1 MSRDRTWLVALAAC
15 LWGSSALLRDPL
27 VGALDASTIVFYEHA
42 VIVLLLS
49 PWVLRSLRAW
59 SQAPARVRAA
69 SVIIGAGSS
78 ALATTLFTA
87 AFAYGD
93 PITPQVLQKLQP
105 LVAIALAAVLLGER
119 LRPRFALFAVPALIG
134 AWMLSFDDPFAVSIS
149 DLQPALLALG
159 AASLWAG
166 GTVLGRLVGSG
177 LGARDTLVLRFTFG
191 LPAAALIVAVLGAGW
206 RLPAAQAPSLLLLA
220 LVPGLLALGLYYLG
234 LQRTAASRATLAE
247 LMFPVTAAIVGV
259 TLLEATLSPSRWVGL
274 AVVVVSVTALAWN
287 ENRAATAS
295 VAVDPTKTPVPA
307 KGYART
313 G

>member
-1 MSRDRTWLVALAAC
+1 MTRDRTWLVALAAC
-15 LWGSSALLRDPL
+15 LWGSSALLREPL
-27 VGALDASTIVFYEHA
+27 VGTLDASTIVLYEH
-42 VIVLLLS
+42 VFIVVLLS
-49 PWVLRSLRAW
+49 PWVLAALQAW
-59 SQAPARVRAA
+59 AKAPPKVRAG

-105 LVAIALAAVLLGER
+105 LVAIGLAAVLLGER
-119 LRPRFALFAVPALIG
+119 LRPKFALFAVPALIG
-134 AWMLSFDDPFAVSIS
+134 AWMLSFDDPLAVTIS

-159 AASLWAG
+159 AAALWAG
-166 GTVLGRLVGSG
+166 GTVLGRLVGSDM
-177 LGARDTLVLRFTFG
+177 GARDTLVLRFTFG

-206 RLPAAQAPSLLLLA
+206 RLPVAQAPSLLLLA

-259 TLLEATLSPSRWVGL
+259 TMLDATLSASRWVGL
-274 AVVVVSVTALAWN
+274 AIVVLAITSLAWN
-287 ENRAATAS
+287 EHRPGAAS
-295 VAVDPTKTPVPA
+295 VRVDPDKVGEEVSA
-307 KGYART
+307 
-313 G
+313 

>member
-1 MSRDRTWLVALAAC
+1 MTQDRTWLVALAAC

-27 VGALDASTIVFYEHA
+27 VGVMDASTIVLYEH
-42 VIVLLLS
+42 VFIVALLS
-49 PWVLRSLRAW
+49 PWVLSALRAW
-59 SQAPARVRAA
+59 AQAPARVRAA

-105 LVAIALAAVLLGER
+105 VVAIVLAGVLLGER
-119 LRPRFALFAVPALIG
+119 LRPKFALFAVPALGG
-134 AWMLSFDDPFAVSIS
+134 AWMLSFDDPLAVSIS
-149 DLQPALLALG
+149 DLAPALLALG

-166 GTVLGRLVGSG
+166 GTVLGRLVGTEIG
-177 LGARDTLVLRFTFG
+177 PRDTLVLRFTFG
-191 LPAAALIVAVLGAGW
+191 LPAAALIVATLGAGW
-206 RLPAAQAPSLLLLA
+206 RLPLAQAPSLLLLA

-259 TLLEATLSPSRWVGL
+259 TMLDATLSVSRWTGL
-274 AVVVVSVTALAWN
+274 VIVVVSVTALAWN
-287 ENRAATAS
+287 ENRSSLTS
-295 VAVDPTKTPVPA
+295 VKVDPA
-307 KGYART
+307 KLGDRVAA
-313 G
+313 